1 MKKSLLK
8 LLVGIFVF
16 AIGITVNA
24 EGTTSIP
31 NLENGEG
38 STNGTVSVGSVET
51 PIYNVNIYWSDLS
64 FDWTYDSDSADYSW
78 TPSKICSPYEAD
90 NVSATGKNIYSDKNC
105 TEIANNVGEESG
117 TPKYYLDSRD
127 SVFFNIEDS
136 SEHGQIVP
144 SVKWNAASNYSY
156 VDAKFTVYEDFCV
169 AVPNENVYDVAVN
182 YGIYSDSTCA
192 TETTPSGYV
201 ENKYYTF
208 ARKPVVLTTEEL
220 PDSVRVSAAGD
231 STKIDGLTFVKRDYI
246 RNNYRVDFVLVN
258 KSTPT
263 ATPTAGDQIGTITV
277 SVRAK

>member
-24 EGTTSIP
+24 EDTTNLP

-51 PIYNVNIYWSDLS
+51 PVYNVLINWSDLS

-90 NVSATGKNIYSDKNC
+90 NVSATGKTIYSDKNC

-201 ENKYYTF
+201 
-208 ARKPVVLTTEEL
+208 
-220 PDSVRVSAAGD
+220 
-231 STKIDGLTFVKRDYI
+231 
-246 RNNYRVDFVLVN
+246 N

>member
-16 AIGITVNA
+16 GIGITVNA
-24 EGTTSIP
+24 EDTTNLP

-51 PIYNVNIYWSDLS
+51 PVYNVLINWSDLS

-90 NVSATGKNIYSDKNC
+90 NVSATGKTIYSDKNC

-127 SVFFNIEDS
+127 SVFFNIEDY

-220 PDSVRVSAAGD
+220 PDSARISYEEIKKV
-231 STKIDGLTFVKRDYI
+231 DGLTLVKRDY

>member
-24 EGTTSIP
+24 EDTTNLP

-51 PIYNVNIYWSDLS
+51 PVYNVLINWSDLS

-90 NVSATGKNIYSDKNC
+90 NVSATGKTIYSDKNC

-127 SVFFNIEDS
+127 SVFFNIEDY

-220 PDSVRVSAAGD
+220 PDSARISYEEIKKV
-231 STKIDGLTFVKRDYI
+231 DGLTLVKRDY